1 MSNTHP
7 WSAAAATLSLM
18 AASAAY
24 ADTFSAAHYDP
35 KTDELV
41 VTMIYGG
48 TNPGHTFTLRWG
60 KCEAPAAGDGEPQV
74 SAQVLDSQWRDAA
87 RRDFTKTVRFS
98 LNAVPCRP
106 AEVTLHTAPRFYYS
120 LHIPARPAGVDR
132 PESAATVAD
141 PQRPIAR
148 AASSR

>member
-1 MSNTHP
+1 MSNTNP
-7 WSAAAATLSLM
+7 WSVAAAAVPFM
-18 AASAAY
+18 VASAAY
-24 ADTFSAAHYDP
+24 ADTFSAVHYDP

-48 TNPGHTFTLRWG
+48 TNPGHTFALQWG
-60 KCEAPAAGDGEPQV
+60 KCEDSAGGDAEHQV

-98 LNAVPCRP
+98 LTGVPCRP

-120 LHIPARPAGVDR
+120 VHIPGRPAGVNT
-132 PESAATVAD
+132 PESAATVAVD
-141 PQRPIAR
+141 PKRH
-148 AASSR
+148 